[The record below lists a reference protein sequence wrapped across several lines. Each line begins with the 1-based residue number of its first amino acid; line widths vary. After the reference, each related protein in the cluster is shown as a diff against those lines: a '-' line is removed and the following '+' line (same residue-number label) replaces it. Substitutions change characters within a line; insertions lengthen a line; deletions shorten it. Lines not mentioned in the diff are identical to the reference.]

1 MPTLNHTPGP
11 WSYNENSANRVLG
24 SENQVV
30 AATYGGIV
38 GEPEQ
43 VANTR
48 LIASVPTMYDY
59 LTRKASE
66 GDDGARQI
74 LAAIEGIG

>member
-1 MPTLNHTPGP
+1 
-11 WSYNENSANRVLG
+11 
-24 SENQVV
+24 V

-74 LAAIEGIG
+74 VAAIEGTG